1 MFKSSKKSDAQLTPL
16 QIMEKYLKPLMES
29 SLIVGDFKT
38 APTEPLIHV
47 WAILKFANER
57 IDATLKEIR
66 AELLDRAE
74 TRGRMTDKGGY
85 RIGVEGNEII
95 KERRESPLPN
105 EKDMKEL
112 LGEHNIDINK
122 AFSTV
127 KKMKLDASK
136 IQMLVDLGHLRAAEV
151 NALKKITWALRVKE
165 SEELSEAIESALGDL
180 QEEEEEL
187 LIVERKKR
195 TRATGK
201 RKK

>member
-1 MFKSSKKSDAQLTPL
+1 MFKSSKQTDESLTPL

-29 SLIVGDFKT
+29 SLISGDFKT

-47 WAILKFANER
+47 WAILKFVNER

-74 TRGRMTDKGGY
+74 ARGRLTDKGGY

-95 KERRESPLPN
+95 KEKRVSPLPP
-105 EKDMKEL
+105 EKDIKEL
-112 LGEHNIDINK
+112 LGEHNIDVK
-122 AFSTV
+122 EAFSKVT
-127 KKMKLDASK
+127 KMKLDASK
-136 IQMLVDLGHLRAAEV
+136 IQMLVDLGKLRPTEV
-151 NALKKITWALRVKE
+151 NALKKVTWALRVKE
-165 SEELSEAIESALGDL
+165 SEELAEAIESALGDL

-195 TRATGK
+195 TRATGA
-201 RKK
+201 RK